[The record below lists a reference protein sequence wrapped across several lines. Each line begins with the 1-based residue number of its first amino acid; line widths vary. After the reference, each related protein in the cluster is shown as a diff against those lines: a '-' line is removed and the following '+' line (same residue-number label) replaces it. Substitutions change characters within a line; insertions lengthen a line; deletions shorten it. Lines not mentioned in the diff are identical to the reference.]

1 MRRHA
6 VRSDGDLHG
15 PDVRHR
21 CGVGDGADG
30 GGGGAGDA
38 DGADGGGGELA
49 GVEQGE
55 FYGGDGGRAGGGP
68 VGGRGV

>member
-30 GGGGAGDA
+30 GGAGAGDA
-38 DGADGGGGELA
+38 DRADGGGELA
-49 GVEQGE
+49 GFEQGE

-68 VGGRGV
+68 VGCRGV